1 MKYSHTLKRVILI
14 ILDSVGIGALPDAK
28 QYRDDG
34 CNTLANIANHLQGI
48 NLPNLETLGLGL
60 ISNIKGI
67 KNNITP
73 QAFYGKMAERSA
85 GKDSTTGH
93 WEIAGLVTKKPFPTF
108 PKGFPPKIIKE
119 FITKTGQ
126 EILGNYPASGTEII
140 KQLGEEHLKTKKL
153 IVYTSADSVFQIAA
167 HEKTVPLEE
176 LYKICEITRE
186 ILNPYQ
192 VGRVI
197 ARPFI
202 GKPGSFVRTKNR
214 KDFSLKPPCDTLLNI
229 LEKNNINILG
239 IGKIKDLF
247 GGSGISN
254 CLSTKNNHDG
264 IHKTINALKKTK
276 ENLIFTNLI
285 DFDMIY
291 GHRNDIFGY
300 AKALLEFDNHL
311 PEILTC
317 LNDDDLLIITADHG
331 CDPTFK
337 GTDHTREY
345 VPLLVYTKGCFPGK
359 NLGTRESFADVGQ
372 TIAEI
377 FNVSSLKNGK
387 SFLDMIL
394 GKK

>member
-1 MKYSHTLKRVILI
+1 MFKRVALI

-34 CNTLANIANHLQGI
+34 CNTLGNIANHLQGL
-48 NLPNLETLGLGL
+48 NLPNLESLGLGL
-60 ISNIKGI
+60 IANIKGI
-67 KNNITP
+67 KNNI
-73 QAFYGKMAERSA
+73 ASKASYGKMGERSA
-85 GKDSTTGH
+85 GKDSTIGH
-93 WEIAGLVTKKPFPTF
+93 WEIAGLITKKPFPVF
-108 PKGFPPKIIKE
+108 PKGFPDKIVKE
-119 FITKTGQ
+119 FTAKTGF

-140 KQLGEEHLKTKKL
+140 KHLGEEHLKTKKP

-167 HEKTVPLEE
+167 HEEIIPLDK
-176 LYKICEITRE
+176 LYRICEITRE

-202 GKPGSFVRTKNR
+202 GEPSFFVRTKNR
-214 KDFSLKPPCDTLLNI
+214 KDFSLKPPSDTLLNI

-247 GGSGISN
+247 GGSGIKN
-254 CLSTKNNHDG
+254 CLSTENNHDG
-264 IHKTINALKKTK
+264 IHKIIDALKKVK
-276 ENLIFTNLI
+276 EGLIFTNLI

-300 AKALLEFDNHL
+300 AKALLEFDNHI
-311 PEILTC
+311 PEIFTC

-345 VPLLVYTKGCFPGK
+345 VPLLVYTKRYFSGR
-359 NLGTRESFADVGQ
+359 NLGIRESFADVGQ

-377 FNVSSLKNGK
+377 FNVTSLKNGK
-387 SFLDMIL
+387 SFLNMIL
-394 GKK
+394 G